1 MKNTAQ
7 KDNLFNKIS
16 DLIEQSRGRV
26 LTAINSAEVY
36 TKYAIGQY
44 IVEYE
49 QQGEQRAQYGK
60 QVLQDLS
67 ERLTEKFGKS
77 WSVETL
83 KLCRLFY
90 QMYSLKI
97 VNTVYDFENSQKKQA
112 INKKQIW

>member
-1 MKNTAQ
+1 MKNTPQ

-16 DLIEQSRGRV
+16 DLIEQSRSRV

-49 QQGEQRAQYGK
+49 QQGEERAQYGK
-60 QVLQDLS
+60 QVLQDVS
-67 ERLTEKFGKS
+67 ERLTEKFGKG
-77 WSVETL
+77 WSVEIL

-90 QMYSLKI
+90 QIYSPKI
-97 VNTVYDFENSQKKQA
+97 VNTVYDFKKFQKKKK
-112 INKKQIW
+112 NKQLAKK